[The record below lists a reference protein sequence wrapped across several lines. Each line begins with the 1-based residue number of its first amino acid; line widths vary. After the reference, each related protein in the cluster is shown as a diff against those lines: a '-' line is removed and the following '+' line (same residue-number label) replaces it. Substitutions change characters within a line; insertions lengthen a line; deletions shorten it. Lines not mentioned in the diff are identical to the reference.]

1 MEERI
6 VKRLM
11 TTVKCTHCGQGYQQP
26 NVTILGHDRDL
37 YFIKAYCATCR
48 TQFLI
53 AASVTAEKTTVI
65 LSDLSSDEA
74 TRFKKSPPPS
84 ADDVL
89 DMHGFLKTFSGDF
102 LRLFGRERVS

>member
-11 TTVKCTHCGQGYQQP
+11 TTVKCNHCGQGYQKQ

-37 YFIKAYCATCR
+37 YFIKAYCDSCR

-53 AASVTAEKTTVI
+53 AASVTAEKATAV
-65 LSDLSSDEA
+65 SDLSTDEA
-74 TRFKKSPPPS
+74 TRFKNSYPPT